1 MNPRTSTTRRRPN
14 VRRVVIGALGALALA
29 SPLFSGGCNIVAAG
43 FLLVHGPPRIEARH
57 KLEAERPTVVF
68 VDDRSNQLPTRAL
81 RDVIARSAQQAL
93 LSEGVLINV
102 IDCKAAFSAVA
113 SEKSSEPMDLVALAK
128 AVQAEVLV
136 YAAVESFSLS
146 EDGGSVSPS
155 IAMRVKVMDATAG
168 KRVWPEEKPGSAVI
182 STSRAAP
189 GFKPT
194 SHSEMSKLEQEAAT
208 QAGVALAQVFFG
220 HERDSSNLKG
230 Q

>member
-1 MNPRTSTTRRRPN
+1 M
-14 VRRVVIGALGALALA
+14 AALAISA
-29 SPLFSGGCNIVAAG
+29 PLLSAGCNWVAAG

-57 KLEAERPTVVF
+57 KLQPERPTVIF

-81 RDVIARSAQQAL
+81 RDVIARSAQETL
-93 LSEGVLINV
+93 LSEKELINV

-136 YAAVESFSLS
+136 YAAVESFTLS
-146 EDGGSVSPS
+146 QDGGSVSPS

-168 KRVWPEEKPGSAVI
+168 KRVWPEEKSGSSVV
-182 STSRAAP
+182 STSRTGQ

-194 SHSEMSKLEQEAAT
+194 SQGEMARMEQEAAK
-208 QAGVALAQVFFG
+208 QAGVALAQVFFS
-220 HERDSSNLKG
+220 HERDSSSIKSE
-230 Q
+230 